1 MRSRQHPSRNAAN
14 GGRRDEET
22 ARSARGKMHAAA
34 ASHLVSPPPPP
45 RLEYKVVFIAIVYH
59 ARAELSMVVS

>member
-14 GGRRDEET
+14 GGRRDEEET
-22 ARSARGKMHAAA
+22 ARSARGRMHAAA
-34 ASHLVSPPPPP
+34 ASHLVSPP